1 MKLSVK
7 NPVIVLDEI
16 DKLGSDWR
24 GGNAQNALLE
34 ILNPEENHNFIDHYL
49 NIPLDFSECIFI
61 CTANN
66 IHNILEPLLDRVE
79 IIQVDPYTNF
89 EKLEIA
95 RKYLLRKNLFD
106 YGFSNSNLISFP
118 DKILEKIIND
128 YSFRDAGVRGLNKNI
143 ETIIRKANLE
153 LLLEKEKSSIE
164 IDDEKIIK
172 YLGPPQF
179 DQNYLNIINNV
190 REYGSVLISDI
201 QGYISRIFIDTK
213 NKKMIDELI
222 VNACI
227 SKSYKK
233 ILEKSQDIFENLN
246 INGFVEDVIKE
257 SLSISKELAT
267 QKIKKICSEF
277 ENKDK
282 IFNLISKKQ
291 YTVYFSLPYQKKNDN
306 SYGLGLY
313 ISLISSAL
321 NFKIPK
327 NFVILGEVS
336 PIGKIF
342 KIRNLI
348 NHIDLCLKFNI
359 EHIIIPQ
366 GLIIFYLRKQE
377 RIRCNER

>member
-1 MKLSVK
+1 M
-7 NPVIVLDEI
+7 IILDEI

-61 CTANN
+61 CTANS

-79 IIQVDPYTNF
+79 IIKVDPYTNF

-95 RKYLLRKNLFD
+95 RKYLLRKNLDD

-118 DKILEKIIND
+118 DDMLEKIINE

-153 LLLEKEKSSIE
+153 LLLEKEKLSTIE
-164 IDDEKIIK
+164 INYDKVIK

-190 REYGSVLISDI
+190 REYGSVLISDV

-213 NKKMIDELI
+213 NKKMINELI
-222 VNACI
+222 ENAI
-227 SKSYKK
+227 VSKSYRK
-233 ILEKSQDIFENLN
+233 ILETSKDIFENLN

-257 SLSISKELAT
+257 SLLISKELAS
-267 QKIKKICSEF
+267 QKIHKICSEF
-277 ENKDK
+277 ENKEK
-282 IFNLISKKQ
+282 IFNLISKKR
-291 YTVYFSLPYQKKNDN
+291 
-306 SYGLGLY
+306 
-313 ISLISSAL
+313 ISIFINFIYPLSS
-321 NFKIPK
+321 FI
-327 NFVILGEVS
+327 
-336 PIGKIF
+336 
-342 KIRNLI
+342 
-348 NHIDLCLKFNI
+348 
-359 EHIIIPQ
+359 
-366 GLIIFYLRKQE
+366 
-377 RIRCNER
+377 